1 METKNLII
9 ICATIILAVIIV
21 LSAVM
26 YTNMGNETTIKSNIG
41 GTIQNGDEISLNLV
55 DKNSNPLPNKTV
67 TISFENKNGNVTSY
81 DLTTDDNGEV
91 DYKVNLTEGNY
102 TFTAKFDGELFLQS
116 SDLNKSIEIE
126 NEVKSA
132 DSSSTQSKSKTYG
145 DWQKDYETGEY
156 DEFGDPIY
164 RSVMSTSG
172 GQYDPG
178 IYESYWSANGPI
190 SERRIG

>member
-1 METKNLII
+1 
-9 ICATIILAVIIV
+9 
-21 LSAVM
+21 
-26 YTNMGNETTIKSNIG
+26 MGNETTIKSNIG

-55 DKNSNPLPNKTV
+55 DKDSNPLPNKTV

-81 DLTTDDNGEV
+81 DLTTDNNGEA

-102 TFTAKFDGELFLQS
+102 TFTAKFNGELFLQS

>member
-21 LSAVM
+21 LSAVIF
-26 YTNMGNETTIKSNIG
+26 TNMGNETTIKSNIG

-55 DKNSNPLPNKTV
+55 DKDSNPLPNKTV

-81 DLTTDDNGEV
+81 DLTTDNNGEA

-102 TFTAKFDGELFLQS
+102 TFTAKFNGELFLQS

>member
-9 ICATIILAVIIV
+9 ICATIILAVIII
-21 LSAVM
+21 LSAVIF
-26 YTNMGNETTIKSNIG
+26 TNMGNETTIKSNIG

-55 DKNSNPLPNKTV
+55 DKDSNPLPNKTV

-81 DLTTDDNGEV
+81 DLTTDNNGEA

-102 TFTAKFDGELFLQS
+102 TFTAKFNGELFLQS

>member
-55 DKNSNPLPNKTV
+55 DKDSNPLPNKTV

-81 DLTTDDNGEV
+81 DLTTDNNGEA

-102 TFTAKFDGELFLQS
+102 TFTAKFNGELFLQS

-164 RSVMSTSG
+164 RSIMSTSG

>member
-9 ICATIILAVIIV
+9 ICATLILTVIII
-21 LSAVM
+21 LSAVI

-81 DLTTDDNGEV
+81 DLRTDNKGKAE
-91 DYKVNLTEGNY
+91 YKVNLTEGNY
-102 TFTAKFDGELFLQS
+102 TFTAKFNGELFLQS
-116 SDLNKSIEIE
+116 SDLNKSIEVE
-126 NEVKSA
+126 KEVKST
-132 DSSSTQSKSKTYG
+132 DSSSTQSKSKTYD

-172 GQYDPG
+172 GQYEPG

>member
-55 DKNSNPLPNKTV
+55 DKDSNPLPNKTV

-81 DLTTDDNGEV
+81 DLTTDNNGEA

-102 TFTAKFDGELFLQS
+102 TFTAKFNGELFLQS

>member
-55 DKNSNPLPNKTV
+55 DKDSNPLPNKTV

-81 DLTTDDNGEV
+81 DLTTDNNGEA

-102 TFTAKFDGELFLQS
+102 TFTAKFNGELFLQS

-126 NEVKSA
+126 NEGKSA

>member
-41 GTIQNGDEISLNLV
+41 GTIQNGDEISLNLM
-55 DKNSNPLPNKTV
+55 DKDSNPLPNKTV

-81 DLTTDDNGEV
+81 DLTTDNNGEA

-102 TFTAKFDGELFLQS
+102 TFTAKFNGELFLQS

>member
-1 METKNLII
+1 
-9 ICATIILAVIIV
+9 
-21 LSAVM
+21 
-26 YTNMGNETTIKSNIG
+26 MGNETTIKSNIG

-67 TISFENKNGNVTSY
+67 TISFENKDGNVTSY
-81 DLTTDDNGEV
+81 DLTTDNKGKAE
-91 DYKVNLTEGNY
+91 YKVNLTEGNY
-102 TFTAKFDGELFLQS
+102 TFTAKFNGELFLQS
-116 SDLNKSIEIE
+116 SDLNKSIEVGK
-126 NEVKSA
+126 EVKST
-132 DSSSTQSKSKTYG
+132 DSSSTQSKSKTYD

-172 GQYDPG
+172 GQYEPG

>member
-21 LSAVM
+21 LSAVIF
-26 YTNMGNETTIKSNIG
+26 TNMGNETTIKSNIG

-55 DKNSNPLPNKTV
+55 DKDSNPLPNKTV

-81 DLTTDDNGEV
+81 DLTTDNNGEA